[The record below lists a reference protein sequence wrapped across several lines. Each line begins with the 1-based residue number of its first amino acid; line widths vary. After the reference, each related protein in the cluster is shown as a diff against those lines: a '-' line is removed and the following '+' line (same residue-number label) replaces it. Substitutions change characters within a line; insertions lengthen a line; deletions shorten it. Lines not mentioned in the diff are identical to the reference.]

1 MMGLRARGGGP
12 QLIAATETELAAW
25 LGISTR
31 TLSRMRHKGALPDFI
46 QPVEIGAAKRYLVL
60 VTEPGHAAPPASA
73 HDAPTTA

>member
-1 MMGLRARGGGP
+1 MMGLRARGGGQ

-31 TLSRMRHKGALPDFI
+31 TLSRMRHKGGLPDFI
-46 QPVEIGAAKRYLVL
+46 QQVEIGAAKRYLVL

-73 HDAPTTA
+73 DGTPPAA